1 LFEQKAG
8 EHDEHEGAADI
19 LQAENGQDCR
29 RDDGSTFADRLVLVT
44 TLAMKASQPKAPED
58 WRSSASPSC
67 RHRSAAFTRV
77 YAALLSLLSQLSL
90 NSNSVGSFTLKRPE
104 GRAPTNRQLLDAPLA
119 QSHDATARFKT

>member
-67 RHRSAAFTRV
+67 RHRSAAFTQRLRRFTIAPFTALPEFQQRRFIHAE
-77 YAALLSLLSQLSL
+77 AA
-90 NSNSVGSFTLKRPE
+90 
-104 GRAPTNRQLLDAPLA
+104 
-119 QSHDATARFKT
+119 